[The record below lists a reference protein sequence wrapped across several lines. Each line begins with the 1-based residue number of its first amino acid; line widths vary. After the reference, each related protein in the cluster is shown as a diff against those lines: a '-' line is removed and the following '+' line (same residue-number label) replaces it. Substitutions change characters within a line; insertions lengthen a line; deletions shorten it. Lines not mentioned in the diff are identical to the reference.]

1 MNAPGRAGG
10 RWWMPGSHF
19 MWAVSLF
26 LTALGAKFALILAKG
41 FPLPYHDQ
49 WPAEAAEMF
58 IPYLSGRFTLATLF
72 EPHNE
77 HWIIFTRML
86 DLGLFRLNG
95 QWDSLLE
102 MTCNAVLH
110 CAGMAGFGWL
120 MAVLLRKR
128 SWLVIWPVLAL
139 ALALPFAWENT
150 LWGYQSQ
157 FYFLQTFSWLAI
169 WLLVAH
175 QPWSAR
181 WWLGAAAALAA
192 DFTMAPGMLASATV
206 VALTMLAAWKER
218 NWRRHVPTWAVCGVM
233 IGLGILLKESLA
245 VDDVDKAQSLH
256 DLLLAFG
263 KSMAWPWVT
272 LPWYA
277 LFNLLPVL
285 LLAWVCFR
293 SEEPLKA
300 GEYVILG
307 LAIWTGLQALAAAYA
322 RGNGGPGPAWRY
334 LDSLSFIGISGALA
348 GYVLLKQRRSGPR
361 MFPWLVLLL
370 AGWAVS
376 GLAGLGVLTQQAWT
390 VAIPDNVAEHSAQL
404 KASRAWVATGDPRVF
419 LAQPKDMKIAP
430 LAAQMMSDP
439 HIRAVLPACVR
450 EPLAVEMATNSG
462 NAFVRSGGMNGDPDV
477 KWSSETARGQ
487 GTFESGPVKRSALP
501 YLQIP
506 VRGDLDEEGL
516 SLELVDLKSGAVT
529 KVRPSGPTGE
539 EWVNVD
545 VKAPSGEF
553 KIVAKDDSDT
563 KWFAFQE
570 PRELGRWSFWTVKL
584 LGCWEWMVG
593 IGVVVFLVNVVELV
607 KANGFRIPPS
617 PCPSPPGEGI
627 AAHRD

>member
-1 MNAPGRAGG
+1 MNAPERAGR

-19 MWAVSLF
+19 AWAASLF

-49 WPAEAAEMF
+49 WPAEAVEMF
-58 IPYLSGRFTLATLF
+58 IPYLSGKFTLATLF

-86 DLGLFRLNG
+86 DLTLFRLNG

-102 MTCNAVLH
+102 MTCNAVIH

-120 MAVLLRKR
+120 MAALLGKR

-175 QPWSAR
+175 KPWTWK

-192 DFTMAPGMLASATV
+192 DFTMAPGMLASVTV

-218 NWRRHVPTWAVCGVM
+218 NWRRQVPTWAVCAVM

-245 VDDVDKAQSLH
+245 VDDVDKAHNLH
-256 DLLLAFG
+256 DLLAAFG

-272 LPWYA
+272 LPWYV

-285 LLAWVCFR
+285 LLAWVCLR
-293 SEEPLKA
+293 SAEPLKA
-300 GEYVILG
+300 GEWVILG
-307 LAIWTGLQALAAAYA
+307 LAIWTGLQALAAAYG
-322 RGNGGPGPAWRY
+322 RGNGGPDPAWRY
-334 LDSLSFIGISGALA
+334 LDSLSFVGISGALA
-348 GYVLLKQRRSGPR
+348 GYVLLKQRRPWPR
-361 MFPWLVLLL
+361 MFPWLEILL
-370 AGWAVS
+370 GCWAVS
-376 GLAGLGVLTQQAWT
+376 GLAGLAILTNRAWT
-390 VAIPDNVAEHSAQL
+390 VAIPDNMAEHTAQL

-419 LAQPKDMKIAP
+419 LTQPKDMKIAP
-430 LAAQMMSDP
+430 LAAQMMSNSL
-439 HIRAVLPACVR
+439 IRAILPACVR
-450 EPLAVEMATNSG
+450 EPLAVTEATNSG
-462 NAFVRSGGMNGDPDV
+462 NAFACTGGTNGDPDV
-477 KWSSETARGQ
+477 TWSSETARGWR
-487 GTFESGPVKRSALP
+487 TFESGPVGQSALP

-506 VRGDLDEEGL
+506 VRGDLGAEGL

-529 KVRPSGPTGE
+529 QLRPVSPSRD
-539 EWVNVD
+539 EWENVD
-545 VKAPSGEF
+545 VKAPSGDF
-553 KIVAKDDSDT
+553 KVVAKDDSDT
-563 KWFAFQE
+563 KWFAFKE
-570 PRELGRWSFWTVKL
+570 PRELGRLSFWTMRV
-584 LGCWEWMVG
+584 LGCWNWILG
-593 IGVVVFLVNVVELV
+593 IGVIWCLVNFVGLS
-607 KANGFRIPPS
+607 R
-617 PCPSPPGEGI
+617 EGSGLQETK
-627 AAHRD
+627 

>member
-1 MNAPGRAGG
+1 MNAPERASG
-10 RWWMPGSHF
+10 RWWRPGSHF
-19 MWAVSLF
+19 MWAASLF
-26 LTALGAKFALILAKG
+26 LTALGTKFALILAKG

-49 WPAEAAEMF
+49 WPAEAVEMF
-58 IPYLSGRFTLATLF
+58 IPYLSGKFTLATLF

-86 DLGLFRLNG
+86 DLMLFRLNG

-102 MTCNAVLH
+102 MTCNAVIH
-110 CAGMAGFGWL
+110 CAGMAAFGWL
-120 MAVLLRKR
+120 MAVLLGRR
-128 SWLVIWPVLAL
+128 SWLVIWPVLVL
-139 ALALPFAWENT
+139 ALAPPFAWENT

-169 WLLVAH
+169 WLLATH

-181 WWLGAAAALAA
+181 WWLGAASALAA

-206 VALTMLAAWKER
+206 VALTVLAAMKER
-218 NWRRHVPTWAVCGVM
+218 NWRRQAPIWVVCAM
-233 IGLGILLKESLA
+233 TIGLGILLKESLA
-245 VDDVDKAQSLH
+245 VDDVDKAH
-256 DLLLAFG
+256 TAGDLLAALG

-277 LFNLLPVL
+277 PFNLLPVL

-293 SEEPLKA
+293 STETLKP
-300 GEYVILG
+300 GEWVILG

-348 GYVLLKQRRSGPR
+348 AWVLLKQRRPSPR
-361 MFPWLVLLL
+361 MFPWLGILL
-370 AGWAVS
+370 ACWAV
-376 GLAGLGVLTQQAWT
+376 GALAGLAVLTNRAWT
-390 VAIPDNVAEHSAQL
+390 VAIPDNVAEHAAQL

-430 LAAQMMSDP
+430 LAAQMMTNP

-450 EPLAVEMATNSG
+450 EPLTVTESTNIG
-462 NAFVRSGGMNGDPDV
+462 NAFARSGGTNSDPDV
-477 KWSSETARGQ
+477 KWSSETAREW
-487 GTFESGPVKRSALP
+487 GTFESEPVKPSSLP

-506 VRGDLDEEGL
+506 VQGDLGAEGL

-529 KVRPSGPTGE
+529 GVKPASPPGE

-545 VKAPSGEF
+545 MPAPSGEF
-553 KIVAKDDSDT
+553 KILAKDKNGSG
-563 KWFAFQE
+563 WFAFQQ
-570 PRELGRWSFWTVKL
+570 PRELGRWSFWTLKL
-584 LGCWEWMVG
+584 LGCWKCL
-593 IGVVVFLVNVVELV
+593 VVAGLAGWLVNLV
-607 KANGFRIPPS
+607 GTLREA
-617 PCPSPPGEGI
+617 
-627 AAHRD
+627 